1 MMISLFEAQK
11 WNKNEVMFSGV
22 LSGVTSG
29 GSFPAARTK
38 ENISRI
44 H

>member
-1 MMISLFEAQK
+1 MMISLFDAQK

-29 GSFPAARTK
+29 GSFPAASTRTSV
-38 ENISRI
+38 SRI
-44 H
+44 N